1 MIIKRCTVSDA
12 DEIYKIEEESFSD
25 PIKKET
31 FKKDLGRD
39 TYYCFG
45 LFESEIEAFVS
56 FEKVLDEGQ
65 IISVATGEKWR
76 KMGFASLIFEKII
89 SFARREGISFLTL
102 EVRGDNTPGLAL
114 YKKMGFKEVG
124 IRKGYYQNPDCD
136 AILMDLHIGDE

>member
-1 MIIKRCTVSDA
+1 MIIKRCTVGDA

-31 FKKDLGRD
+31 LKKDLERD

-45 LFESEIEAFVS
+45 LFESEIKAFVS

-76 KMGFASLIFEKII
+76 KMGFASLIFEEII